1 MFGEC
6 HAHALMNGVN
16 YREAVALHREKA
28 NEEAVRQCLRA
39 YQEAEVSFVRDGG
52 DPMEW
57 QCWQQNWPRN
67 MGLIIGHLFFAIH
80 RNGHYGE
87 IVGHGFDNLKEF
99 HGLVLKA
106 GEEGADFIKIMTTG
120 LLDFKNHGKVTGEPL
135 EAEEVKEMV
144 HIAHEE
150 GFAVMSHTNGVYGT
164 RAAIEA
170 GVDSLEHGNYMD
182 EETLSM
188 LADSDTVW
196 VPTLVTVRNL
206 LGCGRYDDEV
216 LRPII
221 ARSEELVHMAFEKK
235 IKTAAGSDA
244 GAYMV
249 PHGKGICQEYE
260 SFCQILGNIPRVT
273 EWLKM
278 GKKKSGKD
286 FVGNK
291 SGKWKYYIK

>member
-1 MFGEC
+1 
-6 HAHALMNGVN
+6 MNGIN
-16 YREAVALHREKA
+16 YRAAVNLHREGA
-28 NEEAVRQCLRA
+28 NEQAVRQCLRA

-52 DPMEW
+52 DPYGVASLAARLAPEYGIDYRT
-57 QCWQQNWPRN
+57 P
-67 MGLIIGHLFFAIH
+67 IFAIH
-80 RNGHYGE
+80 KNGHYGE

-206 LGCGRYDDEV
+206 IGCGRYEDAI
-216 LRPII
+216 LRPI
-221 ARSEELVHMAFEKK
+221 AERAEELLRLAFRKK
-235 IKTAAGSDA
+235 AKVALGSDA

-249 PHGKGICQEYE
+249 PHGSGICREFD
-260 SFCQILGNIPRVT
+260 SFCQILGNTSRVT
-273 EWLKM
+273 EWLQNGEKEIRERFHR
-278 GKKKSGKD
+278 K
-286 FVGNK
+286 
-291 SGKWKYYIK
+291 

>member
-52 DPMEW
+52 DPYGVASLAARLAPEYGIDYRT
-57 QCWQQNWPRN
+57 PV
-67 MGLIIGHLFFAIH
+67 FAIH
-80 RNGHYGE
+80 KNGHYGS
-87 IVGHGFDNLKEF
+87 IVGRGFDDLKEF
-99 HGLVLKA
+99 HQRVLEAKEA
-106 GEEGADFIKIMTTG
+106 GADFIKIMTTG

-182 EETLSM
+182 EETVTM
-188 LADSDTVW
+188 LAESSTVW

-206 LGCGRYDDEV
+206 IGCGRYEDAI
-216 LRPII
+216 LRPI
-221 ARSEELVHMAFEKK
+221 AERAEELLCLAFQKRAK
-235 IKTAAGSDA
+235 VALGSDA

-249 PHGKGICQEYE
+249 PHGRGICQEFD
-260 SFCQILGNIPRVT
+260 SFCQILGNTSRVT
-273 EWLKM
+273 EWLKN
-278 GKKKSGKD
+278 GEKEIRERFRRK
-286 FVGNK
+286 
-291 SGKWKYYIK
+291 

>member
-52 DPMEW
+52 DPYGVAVLAAKLAPEYGIDYRT
-57 QCWQQNWPRN
+57 PV
-67 MGLIIGHLFFAIH
+67 FAIH

-150 GFAVMSHTNGVYGT
+150 GFAVMSHTNGV
-164 RAAIEA
+164 
-170 GVDSLEHGNYMD
+170 DSLEHGNYMD

-221 ARSEELVHMAFEKK
+221 ARSEELVHMAFEKR

-273 EWLKM
+273 EWLKN
-278 GKKKSGKD
+278 GEKEIRERFRRK
-286 FVGNK
+286 
-291 SGKWKYYIK
+291 

>member
-52 DPMEW
+52 DPYGVAVLAAKLAPEYGIDYRT
-57 QCWQQNWPRN
+57 P
-67 MGLIIGHLFFAIH
+67 IFAIH
-80 RNGHYGE
+80 KNGHYGS
-87 IVGHGFDNLKEF
+87 IVGRGFDDLKEF
-99 HGLVLKA
+99 HQRVLEAKEA
-106 GEEGADFIKIMTTG
+106 GADFIKIMTTG

-150 GFAVMSHTNGVYGT
+150 GFAVMSHTNGAYGT

-182 EETLSM
+182 EDTMSM

-221 ARSEELVHMAFEKK
+221 ARSEELVHMAFEKR

-273 EWLKM
+273 EWLKN
-278 GKKKSGKD
+278 GEKEIRERFRRK
-286 FVGNK
+286 
-291 SGKWKYYIK
+291 

>member
-6 HAHALMNGVN
+6 HAHALMNGIN

-52 DPMEW
+52 DPYGVAVLAAKLAPEYGIDYRT
-57 QCWQQNWPRN
+57 P
-67 MGLIIGHLFFAIH
+67 IFAIH
-80 RNGHYGE
+80 KNGHYGS
-87 IVGHGFDNLKEF
+87 IVGRGFDDLKEF
-99 HGLVLKA
+99 HQRVLEAK
-106 GEEGADFIKIMTTG
+106 ESGADFIKIMTTG
-120 LLDFKNHGKVTGEPL
+120 LLDFENHGKVTGTPL
-135 EAEEVKEMV
+135 EAGEVKEMV

-182 EETLSM
+182 EDTMSM

-221 ARSEELVHMAFEKK
+221 ARSEELVHMAFEKR

-273 EWLKM
+273 EWLKN
-278 GKKKSGKD
+278 GEKEIRERFRRK
-286 FVGNK
+286 
-291 SGKWKYYIK
+291 